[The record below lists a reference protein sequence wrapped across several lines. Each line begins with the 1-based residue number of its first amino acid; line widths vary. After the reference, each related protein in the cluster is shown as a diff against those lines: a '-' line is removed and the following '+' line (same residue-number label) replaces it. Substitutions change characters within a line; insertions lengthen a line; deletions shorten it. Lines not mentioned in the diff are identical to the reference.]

1 MSGFGQKHSARDV
14 RCLGEAGTIPAQD
27 GICIVC
33 IRRRPLWS
41 SSNNWTENSLF
52 HDTFA
57 KSSIQ
62 EKGTERSAGL
72 LKRPIV
78 LGQAVPDS
86 KLRFKTRSVMTNFRV
101 HPSLNA
107 VSSISKT
114 EEKEKLT
121 REIFRRLKA

>member
-78 LGQAVPDS
+78 LGQAVPIQNTIQNTIR
-86 KLRFKTRSVMTNFRV
+86 KTNFRV

-114 EEKEKLT
+114 EEREKLT